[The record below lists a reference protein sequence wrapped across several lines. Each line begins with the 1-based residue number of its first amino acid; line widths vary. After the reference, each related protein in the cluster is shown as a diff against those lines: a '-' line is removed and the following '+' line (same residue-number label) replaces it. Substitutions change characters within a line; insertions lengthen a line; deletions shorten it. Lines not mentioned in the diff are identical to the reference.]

1 MFFCSYVLIPF
12 TPLSLCLSLTFCS
25 YVFLSKH
32 HFAKLSLP
40 PPQNR
45 IFRTA
50 RHTRRKNDSHAFAE
64 TLRVTP
70 ATTFAYFLHKNE
82 AYNAQTG
89 KKHVSPKEDSPFIVP
104 S

>member
-12 TPLSLCLSLTFCS
+12 CQIVTSASSESHIPDMQ
-25 YVFLSKH
+25 
-32 HFAKLSLP
+32 A
-40 PPQNR
+40 
-45 IFRTA
+45 
-50 RHTRRKNDSHAFAE
+50 HTKKRNDSHVFAE

-82 AYNAQTG
+82 AYNAQTSE
-89 KKHVSPKEDSPFIVP
+89 KQVNPKGDSPLIVP

>member
-1 MFFCSYVLIPF
+1 MQV
-12 TPLSLCLSLTFCS
+12 
-25 YVFLSKH
+25 
-32 HFAKLSLP
+32 
-40 PPQNR
+40 
-45 IFRTA
+45 
-50 RHTRRKNDSHAFAE
+50 HTKKRNDSHAFAE

-89 KKHVSPKEDSPFIVP
+89 KKHVSPKEDSPLIVP

>member
-1 MFFCSYVLIPF
+1 MFFCSYVLI
-12 TPLSLCLSLTFCS
+12 SFCQIVTS
-25 YVFLSKH
+25 ASSESHIPDSK
-32 HFAKLSLP
+32 A
-40 PPQNR
+40 
-45 IFRTA
+45 
-50 RHTRRKNDSHAFAE
+50 HTKKKNDSHAFAE

>member
-1 MFFCSYVLIPF
+1 MSLLNFLF
-12 TPLSLCLSLTFCS
+12 LCLFASISFCQIVTS
-25 YVFLSKH
+25 ASSESH
-32 HFAKLSLP
+32 IP
-40 PPQNR
+40 DMQE
-45 IFRTA
+45 
-50 RHTRRKNDSHAFAE
+50 HTKKRNDSHVFAE